1 MKDLA
6 IYGAGGF
13 GKEVACLI
21 SLINRVKPKWHLIG
35 FFDDGKAKG
44 EKNEFGII
52 LGGIDDLNAYDK
64 PLAIVI
70 SIGIPSTVEN
80 LVAKI
85 HNANVNF
92 PNIIAPDL
100 FFLDE
105 PSVSMGKGNLIM
117 VQSLISYNVK
127 IGDFNLFNCGV
138 SLGHEVSMGSYN
150 SMMSYVKISG
160 DVNIGST
167 NFFGTCSVVLQGI
180 QIGNYTTI
188 GTNSVIMRKTK
199 DYTTYLGNPASE
211 ILKPKL

>member
-105 PSVSMGKGNLIM
+105 PSVSMGNPFLAGLVAGAFTMSSLYQVFGMQRFKPVAHL
-117 VQSLISYNVK
+117 SLIT
-127 IGDFNLFNCGV
+127 
-138 SLGHEVSMGSYN
+138 SLCCM
-150 SMMSYVKISG
+150 
-160 DVNIGST
+160 
-167 NFFGTCSVVLQGI
+167 
-180 QIGNYTTI
+180 
-188 GTNSVIMRKTK
+188 
-199 DYTTYLGNPASE
+199 
-211 ILKPKL
+211 